1 MYFIIKLS
9 ARRTELTL
17 QTAFEELLPQISVIP
32 LVGMTCGKVHE

>member
-32 LVGMTCGKVHE
+32 LVNACGKVHE